1 MELFYQNSARVE
13 LASSLMRTR
22 PGLKGSKSKTG
33 WIKAASCSI
42 GIRLK
47 SSCPADSLLV
57 LTDNY
62 EAQEIHQEKKM
73 HFMSIR
79 QWRLRGSKKLGD
91 MHQNL

>member
-1 MELFYQNSARVE
+1 MQ
-13 LASSLMRTR
+13 TR
-22 PGLKGSKSKTG
+22 LGSKASKSKTG

-62 EAQEIHQEKKM
+62 EAQEIHQEKKEKKI
-73 HFMSIR
+73 HFISIW
-79 QWRLRGSKKLGD
+79 QWLLRGSKKLGD